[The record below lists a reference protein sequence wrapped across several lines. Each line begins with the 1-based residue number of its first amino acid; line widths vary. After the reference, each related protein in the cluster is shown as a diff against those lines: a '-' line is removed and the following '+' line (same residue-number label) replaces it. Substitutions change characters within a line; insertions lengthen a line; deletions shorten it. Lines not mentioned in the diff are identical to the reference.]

1 MVKVQRR
8 ESNYDDH
15 KQAEIELLC
24 LALELNRLLQLL
36 LGGDGGPPRILEAL
50 LLGLNGLIQL
60 LSLTIDSLLPFC
72 NLVSEKAKSQPLVL
86 RLGLSDLR
94 FKLVAAIAQLLNKL
108 CYLSSEPIL

>member
-1 MVKVQRR
+1 MGVL
-8 ESNYDDH
+8 SGNS
-15 KQAEIELLC
+15 
-24 LALELNRLLQLL
+24 LLQLL

-50 LLGLNGLIQL
+50 LLGLNGRIQL